1 MKTKKTNDDVL
12 YHTDSL
18 LRKHQ
23 VLVEQKGFGD
33 KAKFRLV
40 DWVTCKPVSQ
50 ARENAYFKEDSL
62 SHVVSA
68 PTQ

>member
-1 MKTKKTNDDVL
+1 MVKTKDDVL

-23 VLVEQKGFGD
+23 VLVEQKGFGK

-40 DWVTCKPVSQ
+40 DWTTYRPVSQ
-50 ARENAYFKEDSL
+50 KRENAYFKEDSL

-68 PTQ
+68 PIQ